1 MENRLNT
8 KSSNYTTNVKNEIL
22 EKINNLKRNI
32 DNTPNSEHVDYLDE
46 LDDIIKCINS
56 IKPIVFTKEDFMK
69 RKRSKNSVTLAD
81 RCMAKRANG
90 EQCSRRKKEGCE
102 YCGTHIKGLPHGVIL
117 SETTSVLKQKE
128 VWCED
133 IGGII
138 HYIDGDGNVYSHEDV
153 MNNVVNPTIIAKY
166 KLLDNKYIIVDT

>member
-8 KSSNYTTNVKNEIL
+8 KTSNYTTNLKNEML
-22 EKINNLKRNI
+22 EHINNLKRGISQDCEEENI
-32 DNTPNSEHVDYLDE
+32 EYNHHIEPV
-46 LDDIIKCINS
+46 IKYINS

-69 RKRSKNSVTLAD
+69 RKRSKNSVTLVD

-90 EQCSRRKKEGCE
+90 EQCSRRKKDGCD
-102 YCGTHIKGLPHGVIL
+102 YCGTHIKGLPHGVVL
-117 SETTSVLKQKE
+117 AETTSVLKHKE

-138 HYIDGDGNVYSHEDV
+138 QYIDADGNVYSHEDV
-153 MNNVVNPTIIAKY
+153 MNNVVNPAIIAKY
-166 KLLDNKYIIVDT
+166 KIVDDKYIIVDT

>member
-8 KSSNYTTNVKNEIL
+8 KSSNYTVNIKNEIL
-22 EKINNLKRNI
+22 EQINNLKRNI
-32 DNTPNSEHVDYLDE
+32 DNTQNSEHVDCFDE
-46 LDDIIKCINS
+46 LDDIIKYINS

-102 YCGTHIKGLPHGVIL
+102 YCGTHIKGLPHGVIMTD
-117 SETTSVLKQKE
+117 TTQLLKHKE

-138 HYIDGDGNVYSHEDV
+138 QYIDNEGNVYSHEDV
-153 MNNVVNPTIIAKY
+153 MNNVVNPAIIAKY
-166 KLLDNKYIIVDT
+166 EIIDNKYTIPDV